1 MGGDKGRGDD
11 DEKKRGWLIEE
22 WGGATIKE
30 KVDIYLLTVA
40 DELVIFADR
49 CAKLPHGNFVMSDGM
64 VGRYHTIYGWA
75 FCGGGSWAGR
85 TCHVLTVVRASRHG
99 TQPPDT

>member
-30 KVDIYLLTVA
+30 KADTCLPIA
-40 DELVIFADR
+40 DELVIVAFNIV
-49 CAKLPHGNFVMSDGM
+49 LNYF
-64 VGRYHTIYGWA
+64 GRND
-75 FCGGGSWAGR
+75 F
-85 TCHVLTVVRASRHG
+85 
-99 TQPPDT
+99 